1 MLKNKNFA
9 TRADAEIVAT
19 ALSDFL
25 REKKFAD
32 FRRLTEEIPAVD
44 LAIIFEECDPDVRA
58 LFFRLLSKEKAAES
72 FVEMP
77 PELQRSLVELFT
89 DRELAELLSEMY
101 VDDTVDLIEEMPAAL
116 VKRIIRATDSGDR
129 DTINQ
134 ILKYPSDS
142 AGAIMTTEYMR
153 LRADMTVRDALAHI
167 RSVALDKETIYT
179 AYITDEKRHLL
190 GVISAKKLLI
200 SEPEVT
206 LSEIMQTSFLS
217 VKTTDES
224 EYVAEKLSRYGL
236 IALPVVDGEGRLVG
250 IVTVDDAM
258 SVLRE
263 EREEDFAKMAAVT
276 PGTRPYVR
284 TSPVELFRARIPWL
298 LLLMI
303 SATLSGA
310 ILNRFEALLPTVL
323 VLFVPMLMDTGGNSG
338 AQVSVTVIRSISL
351 GEIDRRSIVPIIL
364 KEALC
369 GLMTGAVLASVAFAK
384 VLIVDRLIMQNP
396 EVTLAVALAVAL
408 ALFAT
413 VIIAKLTGALLPIAA
428 KGIGLDPAVMASPF
442 ITTLVDTVALILYFF
457 IAAALVGTA

>member
-190 GVISAKKLLI
+190 GVVSAKKLLI

-310 ILNRFEALLPTVL
+310 ILNRFEALLPMVL

-369 GLMTGAVLASVAFAK
+369 GLMTGAVLAAVAFAK
-384 VLIVDRLIMQNP
+384 VLLVDRLIMQNP

>member
-32 FRRLTEEIPAVD
+32 FRRLTDEIPAVD

-89 DRELAELLSEMY
+89 DRELAELLAEMY

-116 VKRIIRATDSGDR
+116 VKRIIRATDSSDR

-134 ILKYPSDS
+134 ILKYPGDS

-153 LRADMTVRDALAHI
+153 LRADMTVGAALEHI

-190 GVISAKKLLI
+190 GVVSAKKLLI
-200 SEPEVT
+200 SDPGEL
-206 LSEIMQTSFLS
+206 LSEIMQTNFLS

-284 TSPVELFRARIPWL
+284 TSPLELFRARIPWL

-338 AQVSVTVIRSISL
+338 SQVSVTVIRSISL

-384 VLIVDRLIMQNP
+384 VLLVDRLLMQNP
-396 EVTLAVALAVAL
+396 EVTLAVAFAVAL

-442 ITTLVDTVALILYFF
+442 ITTLVDTVAIILYFF

>member
-89 DRELAELLSEMY
+89 DRELADLLSEMY

-153 LRADMTVRDALAHI
+153 LRADMTVGAALEHI

-190 GVISAKKLLI
+190 GVVSAKKLLI

-284 TSPVELFRARIPWL
+284 TSPAALFRARIPWL

-303 SATLSGA
+303 SATLSSA

-338 AQVSVTVIRSISL
+338 SQVSVTVIRSISL
-351 GEIDRRSIVPIIL
+351 GEIDKRGVIPIIL

-369 GLMTGAVLASVAFAK
+369 GLMTGAVLAAVAFAK
-384 VLIVDRLIMQNP
+384 VLLVDRLIMQNP
-396 EVTLAVALAVAL
+396 EVTLAVAIAVAL

-457 IAAALVGTA
+457 IASAFVGMV

>member
-153 LRADMTVRDALAHI
+153 LRADMTVRDALGHI

-190 GVISAKKLLI
+190 GVVSAKKLLI

-369 GLMTGAVLASVAFAK
+369 GLMTGAVLAAVAFAK
-384 VLIVDRLIMQNP
+384 VLLVDRLIMQNP

-457 IAAALVGTA
+457 IASAFVGMA

>member
-153 LRADMTVRDALAHI
+153 LRADMTVRDALGHI

-190 GVISAKKLLI
+190 GVVSAKKLLI

-206 LSEIMQTSFLS
+206 LSEIMQTNFLS

-284 TSPVELFRARIPWL
+284 TSPLELFRARIPWL

-428 KGIGLDPAVMASPF
+428 KGVGLDPAVMASPF

>member
-101 VDDTVDLIEEMPAAL
+101 VDDTVDLIDEMPAAL

-190 GVISAKKLLI
+190 GVVSAKKLLI

-369 GLMTGAVLASVAFAK
+369 GLMTGAVLAAVAFAK
-384 VLIVDRLIMQNP
+384 VLLVDRLIMQNP

>member
-153 LRADMTVRDALAHI
+153 LRADMTVRDALGHI

-190 GVISAKKLLI
+190 GVVSAKKLLI

-284 TSPVELFRARIPWL
+284 TSPLELFRARIPWL

-384 VLIVDRLIMQNP
+384 VLLVDRLIMQNP

>member
-9 TRADAEIVAT
+9 TRADAKTVAT

-25 REKKFAD
+25 REKKFSD
-32 FRRLTEEIPAVD
+32 FRRVTEEIPSVD
-44 LAIIFEECDPDVRA
+44 LAIICEECEPDVKA

-77 PELQRSLVELFT
+77 PELQRSLVESFT

-116 VKRIIRATDSGDR
+116 VKRIIRATDSSDR

-153 LRADMTVRDALAHI
+153 LRADMTVSSALAHI

-190 GVISAKKLLI
+190 GVVSAKKLLI
-200 SEPEVT
+200 SEPDVT

-217 VKTTDES
+217 VKTTDNS

-258 SVLRE
+258 LVLRE

-284 TSPVELFRARIPWL
+284 TSPTALFRARIPWL

-303 SATLSGA
+303 SATLSSA

-338 AQVSVTVIRSISL
+338 SQVSVTVIRSISL
-351 GEIDRRSIVPIIL
+351 GEIDKRSVIPIIL

-369 GLMTGAVLASVAFAK
+369 GLMTGAVLAAVAFAK
-384 VLIVDRLIMQNP
+384 VLLVDRLIMQNP
-396 EVTLAVALAVAL
+396 EVTLAVAFAVAL

-457 IAAALVGTA
+457 IASAFVGMA

>member
-9 TRADAEIVAT
+9 TRADAQIVAT

-32 FRRLTEEIPAVD
+32 FRRVTEAIPAVD
-44 LAIIFEECDPDVRA
+44 LAIICEECEPDVRA
-58 LFFRLLSKEKAAES
+58 VFFRLLSKEQASES
-72 FVEMP
+72 FVEMS
-77 PELQRSLVELFT
+77 PELQRSLVESFT

-116 VKRIIRATDSGDR
+116 VKRIIRATDSADR

-134 ILKYPSDS
+134 ILRYPRDS

-153 LRADMTVRDALAHI
+153 LRADMTVKSAMAHI

-190 GVISAKKLLI
+190 GVVSAKKLLI
-200 SEPEVT
+200 SEPEVL

-217 VKTTDES
+217 VKTTENS

-276 PGTRPYVR
+276 PGTRPYIR
-284 TSPVELFRARIPWL
+284 TSPGELFRARIPWL
-298 LLLMI
+298 LLLMV
-303 SATLSGA
+303 SATLSST

-338 AQVSVTVIRSISL
+338 SQVSVTVIRSISL
-351 GEIDRRSIVPIIL
+351 GEIDRRSILPIIL

-369 GLMTGAVLASVAFAK
+369 GLMTGAVLGAVAFLK
-384 VLIVDRLIMQNP
+384 VILVDRLIMQNP
-396 EVTLAVALAVAL
+396 DVTFAVAFAVAL

-428 KGIGLDPAVMASPF
+428 RGVGLDPAVMASPF
-442 ITTLVDTVALILYFF
+442 ITTLVDAVALVLYFF
-457 IAAALVGTA
+457 IAAALVGTV

>member
-89 DRELAELLSEMY
+89 DRELAELLAEMY

-116 VKRIIRATDSGDR
+116 VKRIIRATDSSDR

-134 ILKYPSDS
+134 ILKYPGDS

-153 LRADMTVRDALAHI
+153 LRADMTVGAALEHI

-190 GVISAKKLLI
+190 GVVSAKKLLI
-200 SEPEVT
+200 SDPGEL
-206 LSEIMQTSFLS
+206 LSEIMQTNFLS

-284 TSPVELFRARIPWL
+284 TSPAALFRARIPWL
-298 LLLMI
+298 LLLMMQDK
-303 SATLSGA
+303 
-310 ILNRFEALLPTVL
+310 RFWA
-323 VLFVPMLMDTGGNSG
+323 
-338 AQVSVTVIRSISL
+338 
-351 GEIDRRSIVPIIL
+351 
-364 KEALC
+364 
-369 GLMTGAVLASVAFAK
+369 
-384 VLIVDRLIMQNP
+384 
-396 EVTLAVALAVAL
+396 
-408 ALFAT
+408 
-413 VIIAKLTGALLPIAA
+413 
-428 KGIGLDPAVMASPF
+428 
-442 ITTLVDTVALILYFF
+442 Y
-457 IAAALVGTA
+457 

>member
-153 LRADMTVRDALAHI
+153 LRADMTVRDALGHI

-190 GVISAKKLLI
+190 GVVSAKKLLI
-200 SEPEVT
+200 SDPEVT

-369 GLMTGAVLASVAFAK
+369 GLMTGAVLAAVAFAK
-384 VLIVDRLIMQNP
+384 VLLVDRLIMQNP

-457 IAAALVGTA
+457 IASAFVGMA

>member
-72 FVEMP
+72 FVEMS
-77 PELQRSLVELFT
+77 PELQRSLVESFT

-153 LRADMTVRDALAHI
+153 LRADMTVGAALEHI

-190 GVISAKKLLI
+190 GVVSAKKLLI
-200 SEPEVT
+200 SNPDVT

-217 VKTTDES
+217 VKTTDGS

-284 TSPVELFRARIPWL
+284 TSPIELFRARIPWL

-303 SATLSGA
+303 SATLSSA

-338 AQVSVTVIRSISL
+338 SQVSVTVIRSISL
-351 GEIDRRSIVPIIL
+351 GEIDKRSVVPIIL
-364 KEALC
+364 KEVLC
-369 GLMTGAVLASVAFAK
+369 GLMTGAVLAAVAFAK
-384 VLIVDRLIMQNP
+384 VLLVDRLIMQNP

-457 IAAALVGTA
+457 IASAFVGMV

>member
-153 LRADMTVRDALAHI
+153 LRADMTVRDALGHI

-190 GVISAKKLLI
+190 GVVSAKKLLI
-200 SEPEVT
+200 SDPEVT

-284 TSPVELFRARIPWL
+284 TSPLELFRARIPWL

-384 VLIVDRLIMQNP
+384 VLLVDRLIMQNP

>member
-19 ALSDFL
+19 ALSEFL

-153 LRADMTVRDALAHI
+153 LRADMTVRDALGHI

-190 GVISAKKLLI
+190 GVVSAKKLLI
-200 SEPEVT
+200 SDPDVT

-384 VLIVDRLIMQNP
+384 VLLVDRLIMQNP

>member
-153 LRADMTVRDALAHI
+153 LRADMTVRDALGHI

-190 GVISAKKLLI
+190 GVVSAKKLLI

-284 TSPVELFRARIPWL
+284 TSPAALFRARIPWL

-384 VLIVDRLIMQNP
+384 VLLVDRLIMQNP

-408 ALFAT
+408 ALFST

-428 KGIGLDPAVMASPF
+428 KGVGLDPAVMASPF

-457 IAAALVGTA
+457 IASAFVGMA

>member
-153 LRADMTVRDALAHI
+153 LRADMTVRDALGHI

-190 GVISAKKLLI
+190 GVVSAKKLLI

-206 LSEIMQTSFLS
+206 LSEIMQTNFLS

-384 VLIVDRLIMQNP
+384 VLLVDRLIMQNP

-457 IAAALVGTA
+457 IAAALVGTV

>member
-153 LRADMTVRDALAHI
+153 LRADMTVGAALEHI

-190 GVISAKKLLI
+190 GVVSAKKLLI

-206 LSEIMQTSFLS
+206 LSEIMQTNFLS

-284 TSPVELFRARIPWL
+284 TSPAALFRARIPWL

-303 SATLSGA
+303 SATLSSA

-338 AQVSVTVIRSISL
+338 SQVSVTVIRSISL
-351 GEIDRRSIVPIIL
+351 GEIDKRSIVPIIL

-369 GLMTGAVLASVAFAK
+369 GLMTGAVLAAVAFAK
-384 VLIVDRLIMQNP
+384 VLLVDRLIMQNP
-396 EVTLAVALAVAL
+396 EVTLAVAFAVAL

-457 IAAALVGTA
+457 IASAFVGMA

>member
-116 VKRIIRATDSGDR
+116 VKRIIRATDSADR

-153 LRADMTVRDALAHI
+153 LRADMTVSSALAHI

-179 AYITDEKRHLL
+179 AYITDEKRHLI
-190 GVISAKKLLI
+190 GIVSAKKLLI
-200 SEPEVT
+200 SDPDVT

-217 VKTTDES
+217 VKTTDNS

-258 SVLRE
+258 LVLRE

-284 TSPVELFRARIPWL
+284 TSPTALFRARIPWL

-303 SATLSGA
+303 SATLSSA

-338 AQVSVTVIRSISL
+338 SQVSVTVIRSISL
-351 GEIDRRSIVPIIL
+351 GEIDKRSVILIIL
-364 KEALC
+364 KEVLC
-369 GLMTGAVLASVAFAK
+369 GLMTGAVLAAVAFAK
-384 VLIVDRLIMQNP
+384 VLLVDRLIMQNP
-396 EVTLAVALAVAL
+396 EVTLAVAFAVAL

-457 IAAALVGTA
+457 IASAFVGMA

>member
-9 TRADAEIVAT
+9 TRADAETVAT
-19 ALSDFL
+19 ALSEFL

-32 FRRLTEEIPAVD
+32 FRRVTEEIPAVD

-58 LFFRLLSKEKAAES
+58 LFFRLLSKEKAAEC

-89 DRELAELLSEMY
+89 DRELTELLSEMY

-116 VKRIIRATDSGDR
+116 VKRIIRATDSADR
-129 DTINQ
+129 DTINH

-153 LRADMTVRDALAHI
+153 LRADMTVKSALSHI
-167 RSVALDKETIYT
+167 RIAALDKETIYT

-190 GVISAKKLLI
+190 GVVSAKKLLI
-200 SEPEVT
+200 SDPEEL
-206 LSEIMQTSFLS
+206 LSKIMQTSFVS
-217 VKTTDES
+217 VKTTDNS

-236 IALPVVDGEGRLVG
+236 IALPVVDGESRLVG

-276 PGTRPYVR
+276 PGTRPYIR
-284 TSPVELFRARIPWL
+284 TSPAALFRARIPWL

-303 SATLSGA
+303 SATLSSA

-338 AQVSVTVIRSISL
+338 SQVSVTVIRSISL
-351 GEIDRRSIVPIIL
+351 GEIDKRSIVPIIL
-364 KEALC
+364 KEVLC
-369 GLMTGAVLASVAFAK
+369 GLMTGAVLASVAFGK
-384 VLIVDRLIMQNP
+384 VLLVDRLIMQNP
-396 EVTLAVALAVAL
+396 EVTLAVAFAVAL

>member
-153 LRADMTVRDALAHI
+153 LRADMTVRDALGHI

-190 GVISAKKLLI
+190 GVVSAKKLLI

-384 VLIVDRLIMQNP
+384 VLLVDRLIMQNP

>member
-153 LRADMTVRDALAHI
+153 LRADMTVRDALGHI

-190 GVISAKKLLI
+190 GVVSAKKLLI

-206 LSEIMQTSFLS
+206 LSEIMQTNFLS

-284 TSPVELFRARIPWL
+284 TSPLELFRARIPWL

-384 VLIVDRLIMQNP
+384 VLLVDRLIMQNP